1 MSAADTPEASEPTGP
16 APVPAR
22 PHLAKTV
29 WTNADFD
36 ELSWHDNTIHALAV
50 EPLGSDP
57 GRLLLDIDH
66 IVGGILPDPAQ
77 STLNFW
83 ICPATLVLEPAWD
96 LVTEIDMEGWGF
108 HMDIN
113 KIERSEPDERGNF
126 DWTLTGDLVTIRL
139 GARGFT
145 MYLRQPPVYSDGF
158 FLSVA
163 ERGGISFAEQGY
175 TTTAGQD

>member
-1 MSAADTPEASEPTGP
+1 MSAANAPEAPGP
-16 APVPAR
+16 APVPAQ
-22 PHLAKTV
+22 PQLAKTV
-29 WTNADFD
+29 WTNADFE

-50 EPLGSDP
+50 DPLGGGP
-57 GRLLLDIDH
+57 GRLLLDIDY
-66 IVGGILPDPAQ
+66 IIEGVLPDPAQ
-77 STLNFW
+77 TRLSFW
-83 ICPATLVLEPAWD
+83 ICPATLVFEPAWD

-108 HMDIN
+108 HMDLDE
-113 KIERSEPDERGNF
+113 IERSGPDERGNF

-163 ERGGISFAEQGY
+163 ERGGISFAERGH
-175 TTTAGQD
+175 TV